1 MNVGPETTK
10 LLEESIGGKLHDS
23 SLDDYFNLTPKPKST
38 KAYIDNWDTT
48 QKGFCAAKEISINKM
63 KATY

>member
-1 MNVGPETTK
+1 MKLDHHLIPYKKINSTWLNDLNVGPETTK

-38 KAYIDNWDTT
+38 KA
-48 QKGFCAAKEISINKM
+48 
-63 KATY
+63 